1 MADRLWTVVRFPN
14 GSWSYGGK
22 PTDPD
27 YSECEIWQI
36 TAGSPEAA
44 VKKAQAKRSR
54 DRKRAA
60 AKSTGSKG
68 NGMDKAILIAG
79 GLCRLTRARKVNS

>member
-1 MADRLWTVVRFPN
+1 MEQLWTVVRFPN

-27 YSECEIWQI
+27 YAECETWQI
-36 TAGSPEAA
+36 SATSAEKA

-54 DRKRAA
+54 DRKKSDSVAA
-60 AKSTGSKG
+60 
-68 NGMDKAILIAG
+68 
-79 GLCRLTRARKVNS
+79 